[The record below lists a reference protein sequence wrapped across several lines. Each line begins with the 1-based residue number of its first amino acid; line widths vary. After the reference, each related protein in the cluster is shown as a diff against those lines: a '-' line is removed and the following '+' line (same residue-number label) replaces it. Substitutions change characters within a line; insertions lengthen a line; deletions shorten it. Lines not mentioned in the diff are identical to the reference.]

1 MDTVFRSAR
10 EKLEKEH
17 RESKETGK
25 VKLERE
31 KKDKEAAERQRQA
44 VEASQRAK
52 RLEAIES
59 QLMKVEPAER
69 QREAVEFFQRARR
82 FEAIESQMDEDNLG
96 EEKEEDD
103 DTRRVGGDFIIKAII
118 PPWMM
123 KTNMPQRVA
132 LEGDDNV
139 FEWDDDDEEGAKLEI
154 GDAPGTAGNCKRF
167 IWNVRPDKEKK
178 KKKMTTA
185 DGKNTES

>member
-1 MDTVFRSAR
+1 MMDTVFRSAR

-59 QLMKVEPAER
+59 QMMKVEPAER

-82 FEAIESQMDEDNLG
+82 FEAIESQMDDEDNLG
-96 EEKEEDD
+96 EEEKEEDD
-103 DTRRVGGDFIIKAII
+103 IHRVGGDFITKAMI
-118 PPWMM
+118 PPWM

-132 LEGDDNV
+132 LEGDD
-139 FEWDDDDEEGAKLEI
+139 DDDEEGAKWEI
-154 GDAPGTAGNCKRF
+154 GDTPGTAGNCKRF
-167 IWNVRPDKEKK
+167 IWNVRADKENKK
-178 KKKMTTA
+178 KTTA
-185 DGKNTES
+185 DGKNTKS

>member
-1 MDTVFRSAR
+1 MDTVFR

-59 QLMKVEPAER
+59 QMMKVTLSLLKGKEKPLNSFKEPEGLKPY
-69 QREAVEFFQRARR
+69 
-82 FEAIESQMDEDNLG
+82 DEDNLG
-96 EEKEEDD
+96 EEKEEEDD
-103 DTRRVGGDFIIKAII
+103 IRRVGGDFIIKAII

>member
-1 MDTVFRSAR
+1 MDTVFR

-59 QLMKVEPAER
+59 QMMK
-69 QREAVEFFQRARR
+69 
-82 FEAIESQMDEDNLG
+82 DEDNLG
-96 EEKEEDD
+96 EEKEEEDD
-103 DTRRVGGDFIIKAII
+103 IRRVGGDFIIKAII

>member
-1 MDTVFRSAR
+1 MDTVFR

-59 QLMKVEPAER
+59 QMMKVEPAER
-69 QREAVEFFQRARR
+69 QREA
-82 FEAIESQMDEDNLG
+82 DEDNLG
-96 EEKEEDD
+96 EEKEEEDD
-103 DTRRVGGDFIIKAII
+103 IRRVGGDFIIKAII